1 MAQRYK
7 FSIESK
13 RLPPSLS
20 GEPFK
25 TLIIF
30 TLLYIGSIPTLAQ
43 RITYAKAKYDNNW
56 NPYIVT
62 TIYNNSNKT
71 IVAVEFVVEYEYPSM
86 WDVMRYKTTKVD
98 VVIKPKQSK
107 TIKYYPPK
115 DRNYKPIRQTLDK
128 VLFSNGTIKEY

>member
-1 MAQRYK
+1 MGDEEQNK
-7 FSIESK
+7 IMK
-13 RLPPSLS
+13 LL
-20 GEPFK
+20 K
-25 TLIIF
+25 TLTIF
-30 TLLYIGSIPTLAQ
+30 TLLYVVSIPTLAQ

-86 WDVMRYKTTKVD
+86 WDVMRYKTTKVKA
-98 VVIKPKQSK
+98 VITPKHSK

-115 DRNYKPIRQTLDK
+115 DSNYKPIRQTLGK

>member
-1 MAQRYK
+1 MGDEEQNK
-7 FSIESK
+7 IMK
-13 RLPPSLS
+13 L
-20 GEPFK
+20 FK

-115 DRNYKPIRQTLDK
+115 DRNCKPIRQTLDK

>member
-1 MAQRYK
+1 MGDEEQNRIMK
-7 FSIESK
+7 
-13 RLPPSLS
+13 LL
-20 GEPFK
+20 K

-56 NPYIVT
+56 NPYIVI
-62 TIYNNSNKT
+62 TIYNSSNKT
-71 IVAVEFVVEYEYPSM
+71 IVAVEFVVEYKYPSM
-86 WDVMRYKTTKVD
+86 WDVMRYKTTKVN

-115 DRNYKPIRQTLDK
+115 DGNYKPIRQTLDK

>member
-1 MAQRYK
+1 MGDEEQDK
-7 FSIESK
+7 IMK
-13 RLPPSLS
+13 LL
-20 GEPFK
+20 K

-30 TLLYIGSIPTLAQ
+30 TLLYIGSISILAQ

-62 TIYNNSNKT
+62 TIYNSSNKT

-86 WDVMRYKTTKVD
+86 WDVMRYKTTKVN

-115 DRNYKPIRQTLDK
+115 DNNYKPIRQTLDK